1 MKTLKIF
8 ISSTFKDMNAER
20 DVLIKSVFPRLR
32 EKAEAELGIRVQ
44 KINRRWGCMEN
55 KGQ

>member
-20 DVLIKSVFPRLR
+20 DVLIKSVFPRLH
-32 EKAEAELGIRVQ
+32 EKADAELGVRVQ
-44 KINRRWGCMEN
+44 
-55 KGQ
+55 